1 MDTLLQDLR
10 TAWRGLRRSLGFTTA
25 ALVTL
30 ALGIGATSAVFS
42 VVRAVLL
49 APLPY
54 AQPDR
59 RVLIWSQWV
68 GFDKTWLSN
77 QEVVD
82 YRAQSQ
88 TMTAVA
94 AWTTAQQ
101 NLTGDGDPLRVGV
114 GLVTANTFEVLGAAP
129 MMGRTIRPEEDVPQ
143 GPPVAV
149 LGYRLWQARF
159 GADAGIVG
167 RKVLLNDVPVEIVGV
182 MPAGF
187 RLPTDFTEDAAEPTE
202 LWRAIQFDMSQLER
216 GSHGYYAAATL
227 APGQTAATATE
238 ELRALTRRMT
248 QEGLY
253 PEAMRFTAFAVSADD
268 EIRGGVRPALWI
280 LMGAVAFLLLI
291 ACTNVANLLLV
302 RGDARLREFALRTAI
317 GAAPGRLVRQLIT
330 ESLLLAVSGALI
342 GMAVAAAGLR
352 TLVWLDPTSLPP
364 LAPVMLD
371 APVMLFTL
379 VLAVVTT
386 LLFGLLP
393 ALRASGLNLTDALRE
408 GSQQATVGGGRQ
420 RLRGALVVAEVALAV
435 ILVVGAG
442 LMVRTLSALGRI
454 DLGFAPDHVLTLRL
468 SVPTARYD
476 TPERVVSFYRDLMMR
491 VRVLPGVESA
501 GVVRVLPLAT
511 TIGDYGLDIEGYEE
525 RPGANA
531 KGDWQIVSDGAFEAM
546 GTRLVR
552 GRWFTS
558 ADTSGS
564 QPVAVVNETLARLYF
579 NDGNAVGGRLRVGNM
594 KNPWAVVVGIVAD
607 ERHNGVT
614 GLVKEKF
621 YIPHSQWHVAT
632 GGNLVR
638 NAFIVVRTTGDPMS
652 VAAAVRGEVRSLD
665 PSLPVANVRPMTEV
679 VAASLATPRL
689 TGFLLGTFAVIALL
703 LAAVGIYGVLAY
715 LVSRR
720 THEIGIRLAI
730 GADRGQVV
738 RMVLSQGIGLATLGL
753 VAGIVGAIG
762 LTRLMTSVLYDVTPA
777 DPWTYA
783 SVTGGLLAVAAVA
796 SVIPAL
802 RAARVDPVTALRIE

>member
-1 MDTLLQDLR
+1 
-10 TAWRGLRRSLGFTTA
+10 
-25 ALVTL
+25 
-30 ALGIGATSAVFS
+30 
-42 VVRAVLL
+42 
-49 APLPY
+49 
-54 AQPDR
+54 
-59 RVLIWSQWV
+59 
-68 GFDKTWLSN
+68 
-77 QEVVD
+77 
-82 YRAQSQ
+82 
-88 TMTAVA
+88 
-94 AWTTAQQ
+94 
-101 NLTGDGDPLRVGV
+101 
-114 GLVTANTFEVLGAAP
+114 
-129 MMGRTIRPEEDVPQ
+129 
-143 GPPVAV
+143 
-149 LGYRLWQARF
+149 
-159 GADAGIVG
+159 
-167 RKVLLNDVPVEIVGV
+167 
-182 MPAGF
+182 
-187 RLPTDFTEDAAEPTE
+187 
-202 LWRAIQFDMSQLER
+202 
-216 GSHGYYAAATL
+216 
-227 APGQTAATATE
+227 
-238 ELRALTRRMT
+238 
-248 QEGLY
+248 
-253 PEAMRFTAFAVSADD
+253 
-268 EIRGGVRPALWI
+268 
-280 LMGAVAFLLLI
+280 
-291 ACTNVANLLLV
+291 
-302 RGDARLREFALRTAI
+302 
-317 GAAPGRLVRQLIT
+317 
-330 ESLLLAVSGALI
+330 
-342 GMAVAAAGLR
+342 
-352 TLVWLDPTSLPP
+352 
-364 LAPVMLD
+364 
-371 APVMLFTL
+371 
-379 VLAVVTT
+379 

-442 LMVRTLSALGRI
+442 LMVRTLTALGRI

-558 ADTSGS
+558 ADTSAS

-579 NDGNAVGGRLRVGNM
+579 KDGNAIGGRLRVGNM
-594 KNPWAVVVGIVAD
+594 RNPWAVVVGIVAD

-652 VAAAVRGEVRSLD
+652 VAAAVRGEVRALD

-738 RMVLSQGIGLATLGL
+738 RMVLGQGMGLATLGL
-753 VAGIVGAIG
+753 VAGIVGAVA

-783 SVTGGLLAVAAVA
+783 SVIGGLLAVAAVA
-796 SVIPAL
+796 SAIPAL
-802 RAARVDPVTALRIE
+802 RAARVDPMTALRIE